1 MSGGNELE
9 RVRREVFVDTL
20 KALIQN
26 LPGKT
31 NEI

>member
-9 RVRREVFVDTL
+9 RAWKEVFVDTF
-20 KALIQN
+20 KALMQH
-26 LPGKT
+26 LPGRT